1 MTEIGD
7 RIRERRLAQHLT
19 QSDLAERLGYKSKTT
34 IAKIEAGVNDIPQ
47 SKVVSFANAL
57 DTTPA
62 YLMGWT
68 DDPYEEEYDY
78 DNDPQ
83 HRLDEYG
90 GAQWEALIE
99 ANNGDVAAAKEAYDH
114 LRDEDPH
121 IEPHKNLYGL
131 QDVYLNFA
139 KEAQAN
145 GIDPDDIRDVINIL
159 KKNRK

>member
-78 DNDPQ
+78 ENDPQ
-83 HRLDEYG
+83 HRLDEYC
-90 GAQWEALIE
+90 GAQWDALVE
-99 ANNGDVAAAKEAYDH
+99 ANNGDLAAAFQSTCPV
-114 LRDEDPH
+114 R
-121 IEPHKNLYGL
+121 GTT
-131 QDVYLNFA
+131 
-139 KEAQAN
+139 AQIQSQKPFYA
-145 GIDPDDIRDVINIL
+145 PIL
-159 KKNRK
+159 

>member
-78 DNDPQ
+78 ENDPQ
-83 HRLDEYG
+83 HRLDEYC
-90 GAQWEALIE
+90 GADRHHCQRNSAGERVRVPRRKRFRE
-99 ANNGDVAAAKEAYDH
+99 GPVPDVQAVEH
-114 LRDEDPH
+114 LRRAVPPTCRTRKTRSGRRECRPKKSSCIPADPV
-121 IEPHKNLYGL
+121 
-131 QDVYLNFA
+131 VY
-139 KEAQAN
+139 
-145 GIDPDDIRDVINIL
+145 
-159 KKNRK
+159 